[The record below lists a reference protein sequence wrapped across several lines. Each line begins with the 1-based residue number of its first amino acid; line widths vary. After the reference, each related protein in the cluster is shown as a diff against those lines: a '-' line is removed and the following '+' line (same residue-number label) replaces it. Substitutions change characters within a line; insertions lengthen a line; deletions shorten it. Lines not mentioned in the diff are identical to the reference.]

1 MGLFSAEE
9 EMTTPILK
17 VQGLGIAFGGLKA
30 VSGFGL
36 ELEPGSLQ
44 GLIGPNGA
52 GKTTVFNLLSGIYA
66 ADTGSFVLAGRDLR
80 NLKPDAI
87 CQAGI
92 ARTFQNIRVFTGLS
106 VLENVLVAFHP
117 SVKYGYLASF
127 LRNQAFVTEEAALRT
142 AALELLERVGLKD
155 RANEMARSL
164 SYGQQRRLEIARAL
178 ATRPKVLLLDEPA
191 AGLNTSEKVDLMKLI
206 AKIRQDFGIAI
217 LVIEHDMKLVM
228 GICERITVLDHGE
241 VIAVG
246 APKEIQSNPKVIEAY
261 LGVE

>member
-1 MGLFSAEE
+1 
-9 EMTTPILK
+9 MTAPILN

-30 VSGFGL
+30 VSGFSL
-36 ELEPGSLQ
+36 ALEPGSLQ

-66 ADTGSFVLAGRDLR
+66 ADSGSFVLAGRDLR
-80 NLKPDAI
+80 KLKPDAI

-92 ARTFQNIRVFTGLS
+92 ARTFQNIRVFSGLS
-106 VLENVLVAFHP
+106 VLENVLVGFHP
-117 SVKYGYLASF
+117 SVKYGYFSTF
-127 LRNQAFVTEEAALRT
+127 LRNQAFAAEEAALRV

-155 RANEMARSL
+155 RAHEMARSL
-164 SYGQQRRLEIARAL
+164 SYGSQRRLEIARAL

-206 AKIRQDFGIAI
+206 AKIRQDFGIAV

-246 APKEIQSNPKVIEAY
+246 TPKEIQSNPKVIEAY

>member
-1 MGLFSAEE
+1 MGIFSAEE
-9 EMTTPILK
+9 EMTAPVLK
-17 VQGLGIAFGGLKA
+17 VDGLGIAFGGLKA
-30 VSGFGL
+30 VAGFNISL
-36 ELEPGSLQ
+36 DAGSLQ

-52 GKTTVFNLLSGIYA
+52 GKTTVFNLLSGIYT
-66 ADTGSFVLAGRDLR
+66 ADSGSFVLNGKDLR
-80 NLKPDAI
+80 KLKPAAI
-87 CQAGI
+87 CSAGI
-92 ARTFQNIRVFTGLS
+92 ARTFQNIRVFTALS

-117 SVKYGYLASF
+117 SVKYGYFSTL
-127 LRNQAFVTEEAALRT
+127 LRT
-142 AALELLERVGLKD
+142 AAFAAEEERLCKAAQELLERVGLGD
-155 RANEMARSL
+155 RAQDSARDL

-178 ATRPKVLLLDEPA
+178 ATKPKVLLLDEPA